1 MPEQRFEIDG
11 QPDFEL
17 GTERTRKV
25 TILAELP
32 ESEKA
37 DGLVFLIPGMG
48 GDKDADYSTM
58 LRRYISARYNMAV
71 VSVDGH
77 CNTCRPMRSKEFGDV
92 GVDIE
97 PSSLIAALGQFIANG
112 NKVDRALNTHNDI
125 LGLLRSDPQ
134 NTYRLRATLVPPDG
148 QYQNFGVLA
157 ALDHIAA
164 LHHLIDEDVPFDT
177 SNIVCLGSS
186 HGGYIAHMMHKFAPN
201 TFNGVIDASA
211 YSETVTKFL
220 DGQGGELDLQDGNF
234 AYACSTVQRW
244 QFRTPG
250 KAGFFG
256 PDRALIRDTGYHDH
270 MVHVAE
276 QGGRRCQFRMLHSKN
291 DLVSSPMLKARQAD
305 LLSSLGFDVTFDLI
319 GEEDVDGKFIK
330 SADHGMGVAL
340 NLLFDKYYPTL
351 ERRDGKIDR
360 ELATVL
366 RFEGP
371 KMDYTIGYRSGSIH
385 ADARCEGKYP
395 PSDAEWLRAA
405 G

>member
-1 MPEQRFEIDG
+1 MPEQRLEIDG

-17 GTERTRKV
+17 GVERTRKV
-25 TILAELP
+25 AILAELP

-58 LRRYISARYNMAV
+58 LRRYISARYNMVV

-92 GVDIE
+92 GIDID
-97 PSSLIAALGQFIANG
+97 SSSVIAALGQFVANG
-112 NKVDRALNTHNDI
+112 NKVDCPLNSHNDV
-125 LGLLRSDPQ
+125 LALLRSDPKH
-134 NTYRLRATLVPPDG
+134 TYRLRATLTPPDG

-164 LHHLIDEDVPFDT
+164 LHHLIDEGIAFDT
-177 SNIVCLGSS
+177 GNTVCLGSS

-211 YSETVTKFL
+211 YSETVTSFL
-220 DGQGGELDLQDGNF
+220 DGQWGELDLQDGNL

-244 QFRTPG
+244 QFRQPSEPT
-250 KAGFFG
+250 FFG
-256 PDRALIRDTGYHDH
+256 PDRSLIRDTGYREH
-270 MVHVAE
+270 MMHVAE
-276 QGGRRCQFRMLHSKN
+276 QGGRNCQFRMLHSRN
-291 DLVSSPMLKARQAD
+291 DFVSAPALKARQAD

-340 NLLFDKYYPTL
+340 NLLFDRYYPTL
-351 ERRDGKIDR
+351 ARRGGKIDR
-360 ELATVL
+360 ELGTVL

-371 KMDYTIGYRSGSIH
+371 KMTYTIGYKSGSIH
-385 ADARCEGKYP
+385 PTARCEDRYP
-395 PSDAEWLRAA
+395 PSEAHRLRAA